1 MGATAISYLKTRFFS
16 LITLLSFYL
25 PGLAPSFGEASGYGL
40 VVERLVAN
48 QSAGV
53 RFSLPAPECST
64 AVVYMLREHKTR
76 VRFSV
81 PRKKWPGCSITVV
94 FAHGV
99 GKARVQFPAARRNE
113 K

>member
-25 PGLAPSFGEASGYGL
+25 PGLAPPLKLRRHAVAPSFGEASGYGL

-48 QSAGV
+48 QSAG
-53 RFSLPAPECST
+53 
-64 AVVYMLREHKTR
+64 

>member
-25 PGLAPSFGEASGYGL
+25 PGLAPPLKLRRHAVAPSFGEASGYGL

-53 RFSLPAPECST
+53 RFSLPAPEGST
-64 AVVYMLREHKTR
+64 A
-76 VRFSV
+76 
-81 PRKKWPGCSITVV
+81 VV

-99 GKARVQFPAARRNE
+99 GKARVQFPAARKNE